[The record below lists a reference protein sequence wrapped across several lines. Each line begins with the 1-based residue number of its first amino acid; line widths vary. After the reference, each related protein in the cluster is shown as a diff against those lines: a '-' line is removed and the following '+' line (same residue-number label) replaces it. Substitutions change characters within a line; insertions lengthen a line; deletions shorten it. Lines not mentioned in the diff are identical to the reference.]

1 MFYGLTKNKNGG
13 TIPELEKYEPWDN
26 EVFSGKIVYQ
36 LDDGETY
43 EVYRDFK
50 KKNPKIFNQNLEEI
64 SQHFTID
71 KTKGNQFFYDQIGL
85 EEEIFTSS
93 IITKQANV
101 RLDEKTQNTVV
112 QKISNILGTGED
124 TLSYTTMV
132 NKIKK
137 QLNDEV
143 GTANTKERPINIVNS
158 KIETLSKEKI
168 ELQSYQKS
176 KFDIEKRINEEKE
189 KNKRAGKR
197 TRTTKKSQFPK
208 RKIKRE

>member
-1 MFYGLTKNKNGG
+1 MKIKNLKINGFGKVKEKEFEFQDGINLIYGKNESGKSTILKFIISMFYGLTKNKNGG

-85 EEEIFTSS
+85 EEY
-93 IITKQANV
+93 
-101 RLDEKTQNTVV
+101 LLLLLLQNR
-112 QKISNILGTGED
+112 Q
-124 TLSYTTMV
+124 M
-132 NKIKK
+132 
-137 QLNDEV
+137 
-143 GTANTKERPINIVNS
+143 
-158 KIETLSKEKI
+158 
-168 ELQSYQKS
+168 
-176 KFDIEKRINEEKE
+176 
-189 KNKRAGKR
+189 
-197 TRTTKKSQFPK
+197 
-208 RKIKRE
+208 